1 GMIWRP
7 IAGATR
13 LTPPPLSRFA
23 LTLLVAES
31 TAVQA
36 LLSLAMLA
44 LPAIAPKLTAELG
57 LPSSLIGFQISIAYG
72 GAMCTSL
79 VAGSLVRRWGAVR
92 TSQLALL
99 ASAVGCLGLTA
110 GWVPLMAVA
119 SIGLGFGYGM
129 INPAASHMLMKATS
143 PANRNLVFS
152 IKQSGV
158 PAGGTLAGAS
168 LPPIALAFGWQW
180 ALVTVAMVA
189 VGLALALQPSRAGW
203 DSDRDP
209 HSRLRGSPLSGLGLI
224 WRSPRLRSLSVT
236 GFAYA
241 AVQLSL
247 STFAVTMLVSDLGWT
262 LIQAGALLSALQIAG
277 VAGRVAA
284 GGLADRWFGGTVTL
298 IWLGVL
304 TGLVALL
311 TGLMG
316 PNWPTAAAFAVMVP
330 FGAAALGWNG
340 VYLAEL
346 AQAAEPTQIPR
357 ITGASL
363 FFTYGGVLVG
373 PSAFA
378 ALHGLTDSYTST
390 YALAA
395 LPAFAGAAIL
405 ARSRS

>member
-1 GMIWRP
+1 MTPKPFG
-7 IAGATR
+7 R
-13 LTPPPLSRFA
+13 LA
-23 LTLLVAES
+23 LILLVVES

-44 LPAIAPKLTAELG
+44 LPAIAPKLAAELG
-57 LPSSLIGFQISIAYG
+57 LPSSLVGVQISVAYG

-92 TSQLALL
+92 TSQVALL
-99 ASAVGCLGLTA
+99 AAALGCLGLTA
-110 GWVPLMAVA
+110 GWLPGMAMA
-119 SIGLGFGYGM
+119 SVVLGFGYGM

-158 PAGGTLAGAS
+158 PVGGTLAGAT
-168 LPPIALAFGWQW
+168 LPPLALTFGWEW
-180 ALVTVAMVA
+180 ALVAIAVVATA
-189 VGLALALQPSRAGW
+189 LALALQPARSGW
-203 DSDRDP
+203 DNDRDP

-224 WRSPRLRSLSVT
+224 WRSPRLRALSVT

-262 LIQAGALLSALQIAG
+262 LVQAGILLSSLQVAG
-277 VAGRVAA
+277 VTGRVAA
-284 GGLADRWFGGTVTL
+284 GGLADRWFGGTGTL
-298 IWLGVL
+298 VALGVL
-304 TGLVALL
+304 TGILALL
-311 TGLMG
+311 CGLMG
-316 PNWPTAAAFAVMVP
+316 PSWPVAAAFAVMVP

-340 VYLAEL
+340 IYLAEL
-346 AQAAEPTQIPR
+346 AHAAEPSQIPR

-378 ALHGLTDSYTST
+378 ALHSLTGSYTMT

-395 LPAFAGAAIL
+395 LPAFLGAVLL
-405 ARSRS
+405 ARRHG